1 MNLSVSRAVTAW
13 PPQIPFARSKI
24 PNNYELLHA
33 GPPKRK
39 ESTVFRN
46 ASLFLTFLHSY
57 QKHVEFTC
65 LCSYLLAVNDGY
77 VDQYSCNLQAALWPY
92 LVSARGQF
100 LHNFLY
106 GEIVGPRICWA
117 KTCNSGRHRKV
128 YCHKSNKQLDD
139 HSFQRHFFYQVTSRL
154 RFRHASLSCGWMGYG
169 KRKKS
174 VAGRER
180 RRVKHLCPDTGYRP
194 RGSKIHSY
202 NVWAKFNSLM

>member
-139 HSFQRHFFYQVTSRL
+139 HSFQRHFFDQVTSRL
-154 RFRHASLSCGWMGYG
+154 RFRHASLSCGWMG
-169 KRKKS
+169 
-174 VAGRER
+174 
-180 RRVKHLCPDTGYRP
+180 
-194 RGSKIHSY
+194 
-202 NVWAKFNSLM
+202 